1 MSHRLQLLESLQSTI
16 NIPFCIYNSHTEI
29 SYSIPDIP
37 MPNLMKYIVARYS
50 KDGHDVNT
58 PLIIVE
64 EPSIFIA
71 ISKLSDYSF
80 LILGPALPQEHS
92 DEFINHFFF
101 GKPYS
106 KDKDAIRQNIKQS
119 KLISIEELKNAL
131 CLAYFINTAKELDES
146 KIQVDEI
153 IASQEPLN
161 NLQSLLEVS
170 NIENV
175 KTDDNDY
182 SSLESINN
190 NLYSYFAMDGMPVME
205 DLFKKF
211 SEPNQYSFT
220 KMSLNHDRQTKYVFM
235 VVANMICQEA
245 IRNGAGEDAV
255 NVISEI
261 ICQRVDLAPDYF
273 DVRPY
278 YVELIA
284 AISEVV
290 NNQATTEKGYSPM
303 ISNCVSYINSHVQK
317 KLTLSIL
324 AGICNV
330 SERWLSK
337 CFRKEVGVSI
347 PDYINNIKLQ
357 RSTQLLLYSNATI
370 EEISDFFS
378 FSNQSYYTKLFKEK
392 YSCTPLEYRNNKN
405 IDS

>member
-37 MPNLMKYIVARYS
+37 MPSLMKYVVTRFNNEE
-50 KDGHDVNT
+50 HDMDT
-58 PLIIVE
+58 PLIIIE

-80 LILGPALPQEHS
+80 LILGPCLPQEHS

-106 KDKDAIRQNIKQS
+106 KDKEAIKLNIKQS

-131 CLAYFINTAKELDES
+131 CLAYFINTAKELDKS
-146 KIQVDEI
+146 NILVDEI
-153 IASQEPLN
+153 IASKEPLQ
-161 NLQSLLEVS
+161 NLQSLLEV
-170 NIENV
+170 NNLDTEDKN
-175 KTDDNDY
+175 Y
-182 SSLESINN
+182 SSPESINN
-190 NLYSYFAMDGMPVME
+190 DLYSYFAMDGIPVME

-220 KMSLNHDRQTKYVFM
+220 KMSLDHDRQTKYVFM
-235 VVANMICQEA
+235 VVANKICQEA
-245 IRNGAGEDAV
+245 IRSGVGEDAV
-255 NVISEI
+255 NVIAEI
-261 ICQRVDLAPDYF
+261 ICQRVDSAPTYF

-290 NNQATTEKGYSPM
+290 NNHATVEKGYSPM

-317 KLTLSIL
+317 KLNLSIL
-324 AGICNV
+324 ADICNV
-330 SERWLSK
+330 SGRWLSK
-337 CFRKEVGVSI
+337 CFRKEVGVAI

-370 EEISDFFS
+370 EEISDFFC
-378 FSNQSYYTKLFKEK
+378 FSNQSYYSKLFKEK

>member
-16 NIPFCIYNSHTEI
+16 NIPFCIYNTHTEI
-29 SYSIPDIP
+29 SYFIPDIP
-37 MPNLMKYIVARYS
+37 MPSLMKYVVSRFNNE
-50 KDGHDVNT
+50 GHDINT
-58 PLIIVE
+58 PLIIIE

-80 LILGPALPQEHS
+80 LILGPCLPQEHS

-106 KDKDAIRQNIKQS
+106 KDKEAIELNIKQS

-131 CLAYFINTAKELDES
+131 CLAYFINTAKELDKS
-146 KIQVDEI
+146 NILVDEI
-153 IASQEPLN
+153 ISSKEPLQ
-161 NLQSLLEVS
+161 NLQSLLEV
-170 NIENV
+170 NNLDTEDKN
-175 KTDDNDY
+175 Y
-182 SSLESINN
+182 SSPESINN
-190 NLYSYFAMDGMPVME
+190 DLYSYFAMDGIPVME

-220 KMSLNHDRQTKYVFM
+220 KMSLDHDRQTKYVFM
-235 VVANMICQEA
+235 VVANKICQEA
-245 IRNGAGEDAV
+245 VRSGVGEDAV
-255 NVISEI
+255 NVIAEI
-261 ICQRVDLAPDYF
+261 ICQRVDSAPTYF

-290 NNQATTEKGYSPM
+290 NNHATVEKGYSPM

-317 KLTLSIL
+317 KLNLSIL
-324 AGICNV
+324 ADICNV
-330 SERWLSK
+330 SGRWLSK
-337 CFRKEVGVSI
+337 CFRKEVGVAI

-378 FSNQSYYTKLFKEK
+378 FSNQSYYSKLFKEK

>member
-1 MSHRLQLLESLQSTI
+1 MSHRMQLLESLQSTI
-16 NIPFCIYNSHTEI
+16 NIPFCIYNTHTEI
-29 SYSIPDIP
+29 SYFIPDIP
-37 MPNLMKYIVARYS
+37 MPSLMKYVVSRFNNE
-50 KDGHDVNT
+50 GHDINT
-58 PLIIVE
+58 PLIIIE

-80 LILGPALPQEHS
+80 LILGPCLPQEHS

-106 KDKDAIRQNIKQS
+106 KDKEAIKLNIKQS

-131 CLAYFINTAKELDES
+131 CLAYFINTAKELDKS
-146 KIQVDEI
+146 NILVDEI
-153 IASQEPLN
+153 IASNEPLQ
-161 NLQSLLEVS
+161 NLQSLLEV
-170 NIENV
+170 NKLETEDKN
-175 KTDDNDY
+175 Y
-182 SSLESINN
+182 SSPESINN
-190 NLYSYFAMDGMPVME
+190 DLYSYFAMDGIPVME

-220 KMSLNHDRQTKYVFM
+220 KMSLDHDRQTKYVFM
-235 VVANMICQEA
+235 VVANKICQEA
-245 IRNGAGEDAV
+245 IRSGVGEDTV
-255 NVISEI
+255 NVIAEI
-261 ICQRVDLAPDYF
+261 ICQRVDSAPTYF

-290 NNQATTEKGYSPM
+290 NNHATVEKGYSPM

-317 KLTLSIL
+317 KLNLSVL
-324 AGICNV
+324 SEICNV

-337 CFRKEVGVSI
+337 CFRKEVGVAI

-378 FSNQSYYTKLFKEK
+378 FSNQSYYSKLFKEK